1 MTRRSPR
8 RSMRL
13 RQLIVSATVVS
24 ALACEEGPA
33 PEVTRA
39 PEPEGVAAPVQSEA
53 PAQTRRTF
61 VVTDLAFVDLAGP
74 GTADGFDID
83 GVEGSAGCG
92 QPDLSAPD
100 GRAGIDNQLAG
111 LLPILRMTEAAAIDG
126 LVQEAVNGGLTMFI
140 IDVDGLNSDDL
151 SVRLRQGGGPTPI
164 LDTGGRIEGDQT
176 FRIHADSPD
185 NQAAATRAGDVIT
198 SADFVLALP
207 ATVLNASFTLHAP
220 VARMELVLNAD
231 GSADGILG
239 GAVLIDGFVDLA
251 NSVATSIG
259 GLATNLLRS
268 RADLLPDADGR
279 CTAMSAYFRV
289 HLEPAFVA
297 QWDSK

>member
-1 MTRRSPR
+1 MRSNAMI
-8 RSMRL
+8 SLM
-13 RQLIVSATVVS
+13 VWFAG
-24 ALACEEGPA
+24 LACDEAASQA
-33 PEVTRA
+33 PNPV
-39 PEPEGVAAPVQSEA
+39 PDPGVMAPVRSEA
-53 PAQTRRTF
+53 PALTRRTF

-74 GTADGFDID
+74 GVADGFDLD
-83 GVEGSAGCG
+83 RVEGTAGCG
-92 QPDLSAPD
+92 QPDLASPD

-111 LLPILRMTEAAAIDG
+111 LLPILRMTEAAALDG

-140 IDVDGLNSDDL
+140 VDLDGLGSDDL
-151 SVRLRQGGGPTPI
+151 SVRLRRGGGPTPI
-164 LDTGGRIEGDQT
+164 LDTAGRIEADQT
-176 FRIHADSPD
+176 FRIHPD
-185 NQAAATRAGDVIT
+185 TPENQAAATQTGDIIT

-220 VARMELVLNAD
+220 VARMEFVLNPD

-251 NSVATSIG
+251 NTVATSIG
-259 GLATNLLRS
+259 DLATNLLRS

-297 QWDSK
+297 EWDEE